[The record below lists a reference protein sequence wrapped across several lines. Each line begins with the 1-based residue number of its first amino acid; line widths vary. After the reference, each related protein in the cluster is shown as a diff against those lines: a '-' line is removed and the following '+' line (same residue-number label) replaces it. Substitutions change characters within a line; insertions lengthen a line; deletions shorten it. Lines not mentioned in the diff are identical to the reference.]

1 MKFLFLIAFIFF
13 ATNFNLFAQDAP
25 YANPLTVEISRRM
38 TKELLGPNSGSFM
51 QPLVVVSNATS
62 NSRFFRQA
70 FVPSKVQK
78 PYFKFGLHSM
88 IGFVRDDQKTYTP
101 IAPRATLNEVISDT
115 AVWNVNLLTNSV
127 TIKDTAGLVTD
138 ILKYLFDKGL
148 GVDSATSGMTFPK
161 SAATV
166 FGFQDG
172 RLNLSGDYFVNQ
184 LKGGD
189 PMLSIAFS
197 RLSSAAQDTIL
208 NAVSRFPTSFALPT
222 GGNVNTVF
230 AAIPQIEIGSLLG
243 TELLIRLIPS
253 IKLDKNIGNFS
264 FWGIGLK
271 HSISQYFT
279 PKDTEKKPW
288 CDVAIQAVYQG
299 TSLENKV
306 GVTNAEFKSDATIWD
321 VNLHASKS
329 ISGIIDVYTGFSYEN
344 ILINSSYKYLLPVEL
359 QMQLGLLR
367 HFPIDTIP
375 YAEPE
380 KGYPGDTKP
389 QTVTSSLTNTNAKWI
404 IGLAKEFGPVAVFAD
419 YSLSKFNIFSA
430 GIEVSF

>member
-1 MKFLFLIAFIFF
+1 
-13 ATNFNLFAQDAP
+13 
-25 YANPLTVEISRRM
+25 
-38 TKELLGPNSGSFM
+38 
-51 QPLVVVSNATS
+51 
-62 NSRFFRQA
+62 
-70 FVPSKVQK
+70 
-78 PYFKFGLHSM
+78 
-88 IGFVRDDQKTYTP
+88 
-101 IAPRATLNEVISDT
+101 
-115 AVWNVNLLTNSV
+115 
-127 TIKDTAGLVTD
+127 
-138 ILKYLFDKGL
+138 
-148 GVDSATSGMTFPK
+148 
-161 SAATV
+161 
-166 FGFQDG
+166 
-172 RLNLSGDYFVNQ
+172 
-184 LKGGD
+184 
-189 PMLSIAFS
+189 MLSLAFS
-197 RLSSAAQDTIL
+197 KLNPAAQDTIL
-208 NAVSRFPTSFALPT
+208 NAISKLPSSFALPT

-230 AAIPQIEIGSLLG
+230 AAIPQIEIGSLWG

-306 GVTNAEFKSDATIWD
+306 GVTNAELKSDATIWD
-321 VNLHASKS
+321 ANIHASKS
-329 ISGIIDVYTGFSYEN
+329 ISGIIDVYTGFSYEK
-344 ILINSSYKYLLPVEL
+344 ISINSSYKYLLPVEL

-389 QTVTSSLTNTNAKWI
+389 QTVTSSLTDTNAKWI

-419 YSLSKFNIFSA
+419 YSISKFNIFSA